1 MGEHMF
7 SRILFVDSEAAALAR
22 ITRAI
27 ERTGLYEADAFVTG
41 QAALEHAALHPP
53 DLAVIALNLGDM
65 PPVALAMRLREMRPG
80 LPIVLRA
87 TTEPDAE
94 TMRLVSPQG
103 VVRGNYAAREVLPLL
118 EYALTEGQSLATQS
132 FLAPEPAMPDSTAKI
147 EANFGEAL
155 APLEQKPPDIPDDFD
170 RLVDTLRT
178 SGEKPSLLKR
188 GESLAGPP
196 ETQPATPLEE
206 SPPADDSFYRLAAEE
221 PPLPGLEDT
230 GTISDLIAVAS
241 AATPQERAGVIDIPE
256 EMIEDTPSTVLADTT
271 ELVTSPAPPDRAGP
285 GLLPH
290 LPAARTRPVG
300 QEAEPAS
307 ADVRAAALALELT
320 QHTLESAAQASVL
333 IQQGQVIAVAGQLPP
348 EEVRQLVAVI
358 DWQAVL
364 AEGTTK
370 IKFATLPESRVNYMI
385 VAAPT
390 VEDMVLMTVYP
401 ENMHL
406 RTIRQQTRAIVEALA
421 RAAETPLQEQ
431 PSAAAQEAVPPPEP
445 PPAPQSSAATPEP
458 PAPPRDEAPQPARTP
473 AGPHPQPQASKL
485 ETLACAWILRNPT
498 GELDPDTIR
507 ALAATLNGVLADR
520 NWTAGQVEIQ
530 PDYVSVVLS
539 VPAEEALSRV
549 IQTLMGETARCVAA
563 LRPELGPAADV
574 WADAYYVVTPGRPLT
589 ALEVAQFISYQRQ
602 T

>member
-1 MGEHMF
+1 MF

-27 ERTGLYEADAFVTG
+27 ERTGLYEADAFVTA

-80 LPIVLRA
+80 LPIVLRM
-87 TTEPDAE
+87 TTELDAE
-94 TMRLVSPQG
+94 TMRLVSPQAI
-103 VVRGNYAAREVLPLL
+103 VRGNYAAREVLPLL

-132 FLAPEPAMPDSTAKI
+132 FIIPEPAMPDSTARI
-147 EANFGEAL
+147 ETDFGEIL
-155 APLEQKPPDIPDDFD
+155 ASPKQQSPGEQNDFE
-170 RLVDTLRT
+170 RLVDSLRAPE
-178 SGEKPSLLKR
+178 EKPSLLKR

-196 ETQPATPLEE
+196 GGQSITPVEE
-206 SPPADDSFYRLAAEE
+206 SSPADDSFYRLAAEE

-241 AATPQERAGVIDIPE
+241 AATSQDRAGVIDIPE
-256 EMIEDTPSTVLADTT
+256 EMIEDTPSTALADTA
-271 ELVTSPAPPDRAGP
+271 ELAISAAPPDRVGP
-285 GLLPH
+285 APLPH
-290 LPAARTRPVG
+290 RPATRTRPIG

-333 IQQGQVIAVAGQLPP
+333 VQQGQVIAMAGQLPP
-348 EEVRQLVAVI
+348 EEVRRLVEII

-401 ENMHL
+401 ENIHL
-406 RTIRQQTRAIVEALA
+406 RAIRQQTRAIVEALA
-421 RAAETPLQEQ
+421 RAAQMLPQDQ
-431 PSAAAQEAVPPPEP
+431 PSAAAPPPEP
-445 PPAPQSSAATPEP
+445 PPAPQPAAAAPEP
-458 PAPPRDEAPQPARTP
+458 PAPAREEASQPARTP
-473 AGPHPQPQASKL
+473 AGPRPQAQASKL
-485 ETLACAWILRNPT
+485 ETLACAWILRDPT

-539 VPAEEALSRV
+539 VPVEEALSRV

-563 LRPELGPAADV
+563 LRPELGSAGDI

>member
-1 MGEHMF
+1 MF

-65 PPVALAMRLREMRPG
+65 PPVALAMRLREIRPG

-87 TTEPDAE
+87 ATEPDTE
-94 TMRLVSPQG
+94 TMRLLSPQG

-118 EYALTEGQSLATQS
+118 EYALTEGQSLATRV
-132 FLAPEPAMPDSTAKI
+132 DS
-147 EANFGEAL
+147 
-155 APLEQKPPDIPDDFD
+155 
-170 RLVDTLRT
+170 LRT
-178 SGEKPSLLKR
+178 PGEKPSLLKR
-188 GESLAGPP
+188 SESLAGPP
-196 ETQPATPLEE
+196 GGQPVTPVEE
-206 SPPADDSFYRLAAEE
+206 PPLADDSFLRLAAEE
-221 PPLPGLEDT
+221 PPLPGLEDS

-241 AATPQERAGVIDIPE
+241 AATPQDHAGVIDIPE
-256 EMIEDTPSTVLADTT
+256 EMIEETPSTALADTA
-271 ELVTSPAPPDRAGP
+271 ELVASTASPDRAGP
-285 GLLPH
+285 APLPH
-290 LPAARTRPVG
+290 LPAARTRPVRPG
-300 QEAEPAS
+300 AEPTS
-307 ADVRAAALALELT
+307 ADIRAAALALELT

-348 EEVRQLVAVI
+348 EEVRRLVEVI
-358 DWQAVL
+358 DWQTVL

-370 IKFATLPESRVNYMI
+370 IKFATLPESRANYMV

-406 RTIRQQTRAIVEALA
+406 RTIRQQTRAIVEALSRTA
-421 RAAETPLQEQ
+421 HIPPEEQTPSASGAAEPEIAAPMPEAPPAQSPAPVP
-431 PSAAAQEAVPPPEP
+431 PSAAPES
-445 PPAPQSSAATPEP
+445 PPAPGEN
-458 PAPPRDEAPQPARTP
+458 APRPARTVADARRP
-473 AGPHPQPQASKL
+473 AETSKQ
-485 ETLACAWILRNPT
+485 ETYACAWILRDPA

-507 ALAATLNGVLADR
+507 ALATTLNGVLAGR
-520 NWTAGQVEIQ
+520 SWTSEQVEVQ
-530 PDYVSVVLS
+530 PDYVSIVLS
-539 VPAEEALSRV
+539 IPAEEALSRV

-563 LRPELGPAADV
+563 LRPELGSAADI
-574 WADAYYVVTPGRPLT
+574 WADAYYMVTPGRPLT
-589 ALEVAQFISYQRQ
+589 AQEVTQFISYQRQ